1 MPDAALPLAGLRVLE
16 ISTAWAGPML
26 GRILRT
32 FGAEVVKI
40 ESLDAIDNWRG
51 AVKGDDRVRYPDG
64 EPGERPYNRSA
75 WFNTQNLGKRS
86 LGLDLKAAEARP
98 AIEAMVR
105 SADIVISNFAAG
117 ALQRMRLGYDDL
129 RALRP
134 DVILL
139 EMVVTGEGGPLADTR
154 GVGPTMEALAG
165 MTVLTGYGDGVPQR
179 TGPAYVDPIGALN
192 GAMAVLLAAHHRAR
206 TGEGQRI
213 ELAQRESLLHWYGE
227 RLLLAAEDGVE
238 LAPQGN
244 ALSWAAPHD
253 AYRAAGD
260 DEWVA
265 IGVFEESEWLAL
277 CRAIERPELARDPR
291 FADVAGRVA
300 NATALRAAL
309 EAWTSGH
316 DKHSAAALL
325 QRHGVCAAPVCCG
338 RDAFADPQ
346 LLATGFLFQ
355 VDHPEA
361 GRHRYNELPFRF
373 EGAQDRARE
382 PAPLLGQHT
391 RELLRDWAGLDE
403 AAIGRL
409 LEAGAAL
416 QA

>member
-1 MPDAALPLAGLRVLE
+1 
-16 ISTAWAGPML
+16 
-26 GRILRT
+26 
-32 FGAEVVKI
+32 
-40 ESLDAIDNWRG
+40 
-51 AVKGDDRVRYPDG
+51 
-64 EPGERPYNRSA
+64 
-75 WFNTQNLGKRS
+75 
-86 LGLDLKAAEARP
+86 
-98 AIEAMVR
+98 
-105 SADIVISNFAAG
+105 
-117 ALQRMRLGYDDL
+117 
-129 RALRP
+129 
-134 DVILL
+134 
-139 EMVVTGEGGPLADTR
+139 
-154 GVGPTMEALAG
+154 
-165 MTVLTGYGDGVPQR
+165 
-179 TGPAYVDPIGALN
+179 
-192 GAMAVLLAAHHRAR
+192 
-206 TGEGQRI
+206 
-213 ELAQRESLLHWYGE
+213 
-227 RLLLAAEDGVE
+227 
-238 LAPQGN
+238 
-244 ALSWAAPHD
+244 
-253 AYRAAGD
+253 
-260 DEWVA
+260 
-265 IGVFEESEWLAL
+265 VFEESEWLAL
-277 CRAIERPELARDPR
+277 CRAIERPELAQDSR
-291 FADVAGRVA
+291 FADVPGRVA